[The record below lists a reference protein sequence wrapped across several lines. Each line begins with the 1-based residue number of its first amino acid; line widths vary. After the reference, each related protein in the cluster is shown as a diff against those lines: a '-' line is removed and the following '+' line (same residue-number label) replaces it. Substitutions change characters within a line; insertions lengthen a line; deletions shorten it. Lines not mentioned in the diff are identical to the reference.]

1 MFDKDSSLPTDDVN
15 SRSNIWDVA
24 IDVKDNFFLLTALE
38 KPGTEKSC
46 WVKRLAKTADLY
58 YRFCLKEEVDC
69 IRLSEGILK
78 NPRDI
83 TVANEGRVMVVDTED
98 SCVHTSVNTATV

>member
-15 SRSNIWDVA
+15 ARSNIWDVA

-58 YRFCLKEEVDC
+58 YRFCLREEVDC
-69 IRLSEGILK
+69 IGLSVSDTWTIPALK
-78 NPRDI
+78 APASLEEYGNDREF
-83 TVANEGRVMVVDTED
+83 AC
-98 SCVHTSVNTATV
+98 S

>member
-46 WVKRLAKTADLY
+46 WVKRLANTADLY

-69 IRLSEGILK
+69 IGLSVSDTWTILALK
-78 NPRDI
+78 APASMEEYGNDREF
-83 TVANEGRVMVVDTED
+83 VC
-98 SCVHTSVNTATV
+98 S

>member
-1 MFDKDSSLPTDDVN
+1 MFDKDSSLPTVDVN
-15 SRSNIWDVA
+15 SRSNIW
-24 IDVKDNFFLLTALE
+24 DVKDNFFLLTALE

-69 IRLSEGILK
+69 IGLSVSDTWTILALK
-78 NPRDI
+78 AP
-83 TVANEGRVMVVDTED
+83 ASM
-98 SCVHTSVNTATV
+98 